1 MALAALS
8 IPIDY
13 SFTHIDFTQ
22 SCANISLGVQIYNQ
36 YFNTTVTENYNLT
49 GNVPATTDNTG
60 PANFST
66 YLHGWRGWSN
76 GTPQDW
82 INFWRDVLPG
92 PHNVSSD
99 EEVVQL
105 TNQSDFFAFFDSAY
119 SPTVASPLESRVNL
133 TNVTS
138 FSTYLVS
145 SGGCQNNASQLA
157 SDKSLLLNGT
167 YTLTNMIEDCMLT
180 QCCPLRLDS
189 KVFNDQVGLFP
200 GTSWT
205 NHDACSFYI
214 TSLCSA
220 AVQGNPDLGGIGVR
234 HSNPLSST
242 VDSDL

>member
-1 MALAALS
+1 MVLAALS
-8 IPIDY
+8 IPIN
-13 SFTHIDFTQ
+13 SNFTHIDFTQ

-36 YFNTTVTENYNLT
+36 YFNSTVTENYNLT

-60 PANFST
+60 PANYST
-66 YLHGWRGWSN
+66 YLHGWRGWSD

-82 INFWRDVLPG
+82 INFWRDVLPKKY
-92 PHNVSSD
+92 NASSD

-105 TNQSDFFAFFDSAY
+105 TNYTDFFAFFDFAY
-119 SPTVASPLESRVNL
+119 SPTVASPLESQVNL

-145 SGGCQNNASQLA
+145 AGGCQNNVSQLA
-157 SDKSLLLNGT
+157 SDKSLVHNGT
-167 YTLTNMIEDCMLT
+167 YTLTNMIEDCMLA
-180 QCCPLRLDS
+180 QCCPLPLDS
-189 KVFNDQVGLFP
+189 NVFNDQVNLFP
-200 GTSWT
+200 GTPWT

-234 HSNPLSST
+234 RSDPSSSIVET
-242 VDSDL
+242 KL